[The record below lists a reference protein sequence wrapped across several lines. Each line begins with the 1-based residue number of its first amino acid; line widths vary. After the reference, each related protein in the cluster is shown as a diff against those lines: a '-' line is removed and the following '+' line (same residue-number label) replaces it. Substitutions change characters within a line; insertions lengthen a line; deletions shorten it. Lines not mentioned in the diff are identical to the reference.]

1 MNITGKISKGSET
14 IYGARVFISDANGK
28 LLDTKMAAVS
38 DSDGKYSF
46 PAPTVI
52 ENGIAV
58 LDTTKF
64 VSMTNNFPTAKATRK
79 LEKGK
84 TQYDFDV
91 DFLGREQEH
100 KEITITATRPKPKE
114 EKKDTKSLQTGPQKK
129 SYIWVIPIILGA
141 LTIGGI
147 LLYRKYKKK

>member
-1 MNITGKISKGSET
+1 MNITGKISKGSEAV
-14 IYGARVFISDANGK
+14 YGAKVFISDANGK

-46 PAPTVI
+46 PAPTII
-52 ENGIAV
+52 ENGVAV

-79 LEKGK
+79 LEKDK
-84 TQYDFDV
+84 TQYDFDI

-100 KEITITATRPKPKE
+100 KEITITATRPK
-114 EKKDTKSLQTGPQKK
+114 KDTKSLQTGEKKK
-129 SYIWVIPIILGA
+129 SYVWVIPIVLGV